1 MIRPYRDS
9 DARFLAP
16 IHTAVFPGDPLSI
29 NAFGNYVTSALD
41 YGGRAWILEEGS
53 PLGYA
58 LVVPVPGLPHIVE
71 LNGCI
76 APPYQRRGLGSR
88 LLNHVLSELQGSAFS
103 QVSHQVRRMNSPAAR
118 FLSKNGFYIEHE
130 ETIMRRDNLRQLP
143 RPAVV
148 EGAAVI
154 TLPRSDAVETFSQLY
169 AASFSGLPWDQP
181 FARDEIEAVLEHAED
196 ILFLT
201 LNSRPAAFAWLHLKR
216 NGLGL
221 IEPLGV
227 LPEIQ
232 GQGFGR
238 FLLSSALQELALRGA
253 NRAQIGAWCTNQT
266 AITLYQSS
274 GFKHHQ
280 TITFLAKDI

>member
-1 MIRPYRDS
+1 MIRPYRDG

-41 YGGRAWILEEGS
+41 YGGKAWILEEGS
-53 PLGYA
+53 LLGYA

-76 APPYQRRGLGSR
+76 APPYQRRGLGGR
-88 LLNHVLSELQGSAFS
+88 LLNHLLNELQGTAVR
-103 QVSHQVRRMNSPAAR
+103 QVSHQVRWMNSPAAR
-118 FLSKNGFYIEHE
+118 FLCKNDFYVEHE
-130 ETIMRRDNLRQLP
+130 ETIMRRNNLIDLS
-143 RPAVV
+143 RPSAK

-196 ILFLT
+196 MLFLT
-201 LNSRPAAFAWLHLKR
+201 LDSRPVAFAWLHLKR

-238 FLLSSALQELALRGA
+238 FLLAFAIQELAARGA
-253 NRAQIGAWCTNQT
+253 DRAQIGAWCTNQP

-280 TITFLAKDI
+280 TITFLARDL